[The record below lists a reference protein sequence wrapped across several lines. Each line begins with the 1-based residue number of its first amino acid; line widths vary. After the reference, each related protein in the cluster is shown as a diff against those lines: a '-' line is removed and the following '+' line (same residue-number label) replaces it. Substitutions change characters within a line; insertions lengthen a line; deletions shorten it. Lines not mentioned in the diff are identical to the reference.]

1 MYKQFI
7 QAFSLVITI
16 ALIGCGEKQPEG
28 DLQGKL
34 ENASGQQIYL
44 EELLPSGINTVDTA
58 QVNEDGTF
66 FFDYKFDKTGYFRM
80 KITDQNYC
88 SVIGQPNQAIKIT
101 ADANDLNRT
110 YTVEGSELSSEFQK
124 VLYDVNKIFEKRDS
138 IQKKYNP
145 SMDSLQIAEL
155 QTEFNATIPEM
166 ENFVKDVIDSDVDP
180 LIALFVI
187 DQLNPDKYLEYYQ
200 KVSKSFKEKYPE
212 NIHAQQF
219 SMRVDQMGKFAPG
232 SPAPEIILP
241 DKDGNQRKLSDLK
254 GKIVLL
260 DFWASWC
267 KPCRA
272 ENPNVVK
279 AYNKYHSQG
288 FDVFSVSLDG
298 VPNQPD
304 PKGNWLKA
312 VEEDGLVWENHVS
325 DLNGWNS
332 PVVGLYQIQGIPNTL
347 LLDREG
353 NILGKNIRGEALQQK
368 LQELFEG

>member
-7 QAFSLVITI
+7 KAFSLLITI
-16 ALIGCGEKQPEG
+16 ALIGCGEKHPEG

-34 ENASGQQIYL
+34 ENAAGQQIFL

-58 QVNEDGTF
+58 QINEDGTF

-80 KITDQNYC
+80 KITDKNYC

-110 YTVEGSELSSEFQK
+110 YKVEGSELSSEFQK

-138 IQKKYNP
+138 IQKRYNP

-155 QTEFNATIPEM
+155 QTAFNATIPEM
-166 ENFVKDVIDSDVDP
+166 ENFVKDLIDSDVDP

-254 GKIVLL
+254 GKVVLL

-272 ENPNVVK
+272 ENPNVVN

-332 PVVGLYQIQGIPNTL
+332 PVVGLYQIQGIPHTL